1 MDKNFI
7 SNIATVIQTFNA
19 KLETFLPQ
27 LKQEV
32 DELIANKRTD
42 VKEIE
47 AYLDTLLSL
56 TTFGVAEDVFVRLLD
71 YYKTIDAEGAR
82 FYWNEFDKEDDR

>member
-1 MDKNFI
+1 MNKDFI
-7 SNIATVIQTFNA
+7 SGISSIIQTFNA

-56 TTFGVAEDVFVRLLD
+56 TTFGAAEDVFVRLLD
-71 YYKTIDAEGAR
+71 YYKTIDAEGAL

>member
-1 MDKNFI
+1 MNKDFI
-7 SNIATVIQTFNA
+7 SGIGSIIQTFNA
-19 KLETFLPQ
+19 ELETFLPP

-56 TTFGVAEDVFVRLLD
+56 TTFGAAEDVFVRLLD
-71 YYKTIDAEGAR
+71 YYKTIDAEGAL
-82 FYWNEFDKEDDR
+82 FYWNEFDKEDDL

>member
-1 MDKNFI
+1 MNKDFI
-7 SNIATVIQTFNA
+7 SGISNVIQSFNA
-19 KLETFLPQ
+19 ELETFLPQ

-56 TTFGVAEDVFVRLLD
+56 TTFGAAEDVFVRLLD
-71 YYKTIDAEGAR
+71 YYKTIDAEGAL
-82 FYWNEFDKEDDR
+82 FYWNEFDKED

>member
-1 MDKNFI
+1 MNKDFISGI
-7 SNIATVIQTFNA
+7 SNIIQSFNA
-19 KLETFLPQ
+19 ELETFLPP

-47 AYLDTLLSL
+47 A
-56 TTFGVAEDVFVRLLD
+56 
-71 YYKTIDAEGAR
+71 
-82 FYWNEFDKEDDR
+82 